1 MGLLFCFLGALAF
14 GVLGSV
20 SKVAEQRQCAASG
33 LVVGMCGWAALAML
47 VRTFMLPT
55 GFHIPLK
62 VVPVA
67 VACGVCAAVAY
78 FAYQTSIKVGKVTVG
93 WLMMNLSA
101 GVPAVVSIW
110 VYDEKLTPIK
120 IIAFA
125 LGLISVLCLFQGQ
138 RIDARAAANS
148 SAGKE

>member
-1 MGLLFCFLGALAF
+1 MGLFFCFLGALAF
-14 GVLGSV
+14 GLLGSV
-20 SKVAEQRQCAASG
+20 SKVAERRECAASG

-47 VRTFMLPT
+47 VRTLMLPT

-62 VVPVA
+62 VIPVA

-101 GVPAVVSIW
+101 GVPSIVSIW
-110 VYDEKLTPIK
+110 VYHEKLTPIK
-120 IIAFA
+120 IFAFG
-125 LGLISVLCLFQGQ
+125 LGLVSVLCLFQGQ
-138 RIDARAAANS
+138 RIDVQGAAKTA
-148 SAGKE
+148 KE